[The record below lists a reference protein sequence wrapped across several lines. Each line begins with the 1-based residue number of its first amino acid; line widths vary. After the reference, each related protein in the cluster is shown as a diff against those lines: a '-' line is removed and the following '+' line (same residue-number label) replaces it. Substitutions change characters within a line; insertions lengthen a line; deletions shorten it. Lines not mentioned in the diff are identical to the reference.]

1 MNVVDIFSRFMEKVY
16 SKLYRIAVK
25 RNLHD
30 AEISS
35 GCSIRYVEQGM
46 GGLYIS
52 VAENFSIGK
61 TSTLKSGT
69 YIDCDGGV
77 EIGEYFHTGRGL
89 TIFSSNHKYYND
101 LYIPYSTERIRKKV
115 IIEDFVWSGA
125 NVTILPGVRL
135 GEGCIIGAGSV
146 VTKDI
151 PPFAVACGNPA
162 KVVKYRDIA
171 SYNKLKKAG
180 RFVI

>member
-1 MNVVDIFSRFMEKVY
+1 MCKVGRLIEKVC
-16 SKLYRIAVK
+16 SRIYRIAVK
-25 RNLHD
+25 RNIHD
-30 AEISS
+30 AELQS
-35 GCSIRYVEQGM
+35 GCKIRYVEQGM

-52 VAENFSIGK
+52 VAENFKIGS
-61 TSTLKSGT
+61 TSHLKSGS

-89 TIFSSNHKYYND
+89 TIFSSNHKYDND
-101 LYIPYSTERIRKKV
+101 QYIPYSTERIRKKV
-115 IIEDFVWSGA
+115 VIEDFVWCGA

-151 PPFAVACGNPA
+151 PPYAVACGNPA
-162 KVVKYRDIA
+162 RVVKYRDVNA
-171 SYNKLKKAG
+171 YLKLKEEG